1 VEREIGK
8 AARPDR
14 LVRVPELPRL
24 ESGKPDR
31 RVIRRLADH

>member
-1 VEREIGK
+1 
-8 AARPDR
+8 
-14 LVRVPELPRL
+14 VRVPELPRL